1 MQKIGPQFSKLAEIS
16 LFLCLGPAIGQF
28 SKNVRISANFWNR
41 SPIFCMKGQFCM
53 YYIKSLA
60 TMGQKSLF
68 KNNIFFSRRKNIINL
83 PYRWD
88 RQQKFCFT
96 FKVCQLR
103 YFWPILFQFS
113 LPVTP
118 VRPI

>member
-41 SPIFCMKGQFCM
+41 SPIFCMKGQFYM

-68 KNNIFFSRRKNIINL
+68 KNIIFFSRRINIINL
-83 PYRWD
+83 PHQWD
-88 RQQKFCFT
+88 RQQKFEKKLSEKYRNWHT
-96 FKVCQLR
+96 LKV
-103 YFWPILFQFS
+103 
-113 LPVTP
+113 
-118 VRPI
+118 